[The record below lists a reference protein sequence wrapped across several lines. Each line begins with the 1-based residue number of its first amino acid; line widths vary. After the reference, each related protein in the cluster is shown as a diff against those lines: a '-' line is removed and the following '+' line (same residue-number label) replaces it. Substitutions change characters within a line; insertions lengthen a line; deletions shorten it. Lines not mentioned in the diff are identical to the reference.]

1 MYILYNLFLLVF
13 IFFSPLWIIFR
24 ILSGKENLKSAK
36 EKFGFFTKKSKLG
49 KTIWMH
55 GASVGEIYSIIP
67 IIKKLE
73 KNKKIDQILI
83 TSSTLSS
90 SIVLSNYKFKKT
102 THQFFPIDLNYF
114 SEKFI
119 NYWNPY
125 VSIFVESEIW
135 PNMIENL
142 YQKKIPIIILN
153 ARITKK
159 SFKKWSYFQNYSKK
173 IFSKISMA
181 IPQNSETAFY
191 LKHLG
196 VKNIKKINNIK
207 YYGERLIKKTNFKLR
222 KKFLKRNLWCAAST
236 HEGEELEIGKMHK
249 KLKLLN
255 KKLLTIIIPRHVS
268 RKKSILKNLKE
279 INLNVS
285 MHSSLEKIDN
295 NTDIYLVDTYGDAL
309 NFYNLTKLV
318 FMGGSLIPH
327 GGQNPLEPARLGNF
341 IIYGPYVDNFKEVY
355 KLLKNLKLA
364 HKINKISQI
373 KDIVNKKINY
383 NKENNKINKLYSLGE
398 KNLINSINELNKYF

>member
-1 MYILYNLFLLVF
+1 MYILYNFFLLLFV
-13 IFFSPLWIIFR
+13 FFSPLWIIFR
-24 ILSGKENLKSAK
+24 ILSGKESPKRFK
-36 EKFGFFTKKSKLG
+36 EKFCFFTKKSKLG
-49 KTIWMH
+49 KTVWIH
-55 GASVGEIYSIIP
+55 GASVGEIHSIIP
-67 IIKKLE
+67 IIKNLE
-73 KNKKIDQILI
+73 KNKKIDQILV
-83 TSSTLSS
+83 TSTTLSS
-90 SIVLSNYKFKKT
+90 SMVLSNYKFKKT
-102 THQFFPIDLNYF
+102 IHQFFPIDLDYF
-114 SEKFI
+114 NRKFI
-119 NYWNPY
+119 NYWNPL

-135 PNMIENL
+135 PNMIGNL
-142 YQKKIPIIILN
+142 YQKKIPIIVLN

-159 SFKKWSYFQNYSKK
+159 SFKKWSYFENYSRK

-181 IPQNSETAFY
+181 IPQNSETALY
-191 LKHLG
+191 LRYLG

-207 YYGERLIKKTNFKLR
+207 YYGDRLIKKTNFKLR
-222 KKFLKRNLWCAAST
+222 KKFLKRNIWCAAST

-249 KLKLLN
+249 KLKLNN
-255 KKLLTIIIPRHVS
+255 KNLLTIIIPRHIG
-268 RKKSILKNLKE
+268 RKKKILKNLRE
-279 INLNVS
+279 INLNVTT
-285 MHSSLEKIDN
+285 HSSLKKIN
-295 NTDIYLVDTYGDAL
+295 KNTDIYLVDTYGDAL

-341 IIYGPYVDNFKEVY
+341 IIYGPHVDNFKEVY

-383 NKENNKINKLYSLGE
+383 KKEKNKINKLYSLGE